1 VIAGEA
7 AEEERE
13 RAGEN
18 RPEDARRE
26 RDLPAVKEPRK
37 AVASVGIGSEKEERL
52 ASIEPEKVTARR
64 DPSQNPIGAAFHP
77 ETERQPASAVFT
89 VGETVPGC
97 PWMNEGPESPSAVL
111 IDEAELH
118 RRRERKLPV
127 LLREMIWGQTS
138 GARDGDVKQEER
150 QGREETSRGHG
161 FSGRGD
167 PRIEDL
173 EKKVG
178 YRASEEQ

>member
-18 RPEDARRE
+18 RREDARRE
-26 RDLPAVKEPRK
+26 RDLPAVKEPRE

-64 DPSQNPIGAAFHP
+64 DPSQKPIGAAFHP
-77 ETERQPASAVFT
+77 ETERQPAGPVFM
-89 VGETVPGC
+89 VGETVPGR
-97 PWMNEGPESPSAVL
+97 PWMNEGPERPLAMLV
-111 IDEAELH
+111 DEVELH
-118 RRRERKLPV
+118 GGRERKVPV
-127 LLREMIWGQTS
+127 VFREMIRGKTS
-138 GARDGDVKQEER
+138 RARDGDVEHEER
-150 QGREETSRGHG
+150 RGREEASRDHR

-173 EKKVG
+173 EKEISE
-178 YRASEEQ
+178 RASEEQ